1 MRFDVY
7 DPEWSCSSLVVF
19 CEDYASA
26 EATRGRDLVSE
37 IAEKSMVEME
47 RRIVREE
54 LRHERM

>member
-7 DPEWSCSSLVVF
+7 DPEWSWSSLVVF

-37 IAEKSMVEME
+37 IAGESMVEKE
-47 RRIVREE
+47 RGMVREE